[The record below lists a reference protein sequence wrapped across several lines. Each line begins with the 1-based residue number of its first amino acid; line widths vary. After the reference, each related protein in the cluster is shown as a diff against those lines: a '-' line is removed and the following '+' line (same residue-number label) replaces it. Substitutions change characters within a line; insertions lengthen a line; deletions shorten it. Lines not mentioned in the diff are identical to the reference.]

1 MVMLIAGSNAAA
13 TPQGN
18 ALLQLLDLRAG
29 EPLAVE
35 VRTKFPLAQRR
46 ILIRK
51 PFIREMLNDLATEH
65 PKRALQ
71 LVSAGAGLAPLAL
84 DWCVQFPSARAF
96 ELDIDH
102 MPEKQLAIHRVADN
116 TVAARIQCIPCDL
129 TDTAA
134 AAHAL
139 HQAGW
144 RDDAPS
150 LWVLEGLA
158 YYITQE
164 ALAALLRLALASH
177 PASRA
182 ILEFSGDPSR
192 LSTAALAETHE
203 YHAAIRRLVGAHAL
217 TAVDLPALAAAAG
230 ASVVQC
236 NHPLEMEQRLGIK
249 PIYHHA
255 DDSAMRIALLAPKL
269 GV

>member
-1 MVMLIAGSNAAA
+1 MVMLIAGSDAAA

-29 EPLAVE
+29 ESLASE
-35 VRTKFPLAQRR
+35 VRAKFPLAERR

-51 PFIREMLNDLATEH
+51 PFIRSLLNDLATEH
-65 PKRALQ
+65 PQRALQ
-71 LVSAGAGLAPLAL
+71 LVSAGAGLSPLAL
-84 DWCVQFPSARAF
+84 DWCVQFPSACAF

-102 MPEKQLAIHRVADN
+102 MAEKQLAIHRVADN
-116 TVAARIQCIPCDL
+116 TVAARIHCIRCDL
-129 TDTAA
+129 TDPAA

-139 HQAGW
+139 RSAGW
-144 RDDAPS
+144 RGDAPS

-164 ALAALLRLALASH
+164 ALAAILRLALASH
-177 PASRA
+177 RASRA
-182 ILEFSGDPSR
+182 IVEFSGDPSH
-192 LSTAALAETHE
+192 LSTTALAETRE

-217 TAVDLPALAAAAG
+217 TAIDLPALAAAAH
-230 ASVVQC
+230 ASVEQC
-236 NHPLEMEQRLGIK
+236 NHPLEMERRLGIK

-269 GV
+269 GA

>member
-51 PFIREMLNDLATEH
+51 PFIRELLNDLATEH
-65 PKRALQ
+65 PQRALQ

-116 TVAARIQCIPCDL
+116 TVAARIQCIPFDL
-129 TDTAA
+129 TDT
-134 AAHAL
+134 
-139 HQAGW
+139 
-144 RDDAPS
+144 
-150 LWVLEGLA
+150 
-158 YYITQE
+158 
-164 ALAALLRLALASH
+164 
-177 PASRA
+177 
-182 ILEFSGDPSR
+182 
-192 LSTAALAETHE
+192 
-203 YHAAIRRLVGAHAL
+203 
-217 TAVDLPALAAAAG
+217 AAAAG